1 MSAQPQQPGTA
12 QAILRWWERSADNG
26 HRPHLGASLIGEPC
40 ERKLWLTFRWA
51 KAQAWE
57 GRMLRLFNSGQR
69 AEARFVEELKGIGC
83 QVWEADEAGQQFR
96 VSAHGGHF
104 GGSLDGVVS
113 GLPEAPDTPHV
124 AEFKTSNDK
133 LFKALVKAG
142 VQAAKP
148 LHYAQ
153 MQTYLGLMSLD
164 WALYLAENKNDAS
177 VHSERVAF
185 DQAEFDRL
193 MAKAQ
198 RVIEATEP
206 PPKIGESAE
215 DFACK
220 WCHLADLCH
229 GDAAPEVNC
238 RTCARSTPMTDGE
251 GADWRCGLP
260 LDHLPLEHAAGVI
273 PIATQRAGCD
283 RHLYIPPL
291 LRGVGE
297 AVDGGEDYVVYRRAD
312 GGEFT
317 NGPPPG
323 YASTEILAA
332 REKSMLTDPL
342 MQAVKQEFSTA
353 RLVSSDPWPDM
364 PSDDIDAV
372 PTKREP
378 VAVAAKRKRAA
389 SALAGLRASDV
400 PY

>member
-1 MSAQPQQPGTA
+1 MSLKPQQSGTA
-12 QAILRWWERSADNG
+12 QAILRWWERSADSG

-51 KAQAWE
+51 KAQAWD
-57 GRMLRLFNSGQR
+57 GRMLRLFDSGQR
-69 AEARFVEELKGIGC
+69 AEARFLKELEGIGC
-83 QVWEADEAGQQFR
+83 QVWSTDDDGQQFR

-104 GGSLDGVVS
+104 GGSLDSVVS
-113 GLPEAPDTPHV
+113 GLQEAPDTPHV

-133 LFKALVKAG
+133 LFKTLVKDG

-148 LHYAQ
+148 MHYAQ
-153 MQTYLGLMSLD
+153 MQCYMGLMNLE

-177 VHSERVAF
+177 IHSERVAF
-185 DQAEFDRL
+185 DSAEFARL
-193 MAKAQ
+193 MAKAE
-198 RVIEATEP
+198 RVIRATEP

-220 WCHLADLCH
+220 WCHLKDLCH

-238 RTCARSTPMTDGE
+238 RTCARSTPQLDGE
-251 GADWRCGLP
+251 AAQWTCGLP
-260 LDHLPLEHAAGVI
+260 GAGVI
-273 PIATQRAGCD
+273 PIAVQRTGCN

-297 AVDGGEDYVVYRRAD
+297 AVDGGDEYVVYRMAN

-332 REKSMLTDPL
+332 HEKSMLADPL
-342 MQAVKQEFSTA
+342 LKAVKEEFSTA
-353 RLVSSDPWPDM
+353 RLVASDPWADM
-364 PSDDIDAV
+364 PSDDLDAA

-378 VAVAAKRKRAA
+378 PATAQKRKRVAA
-389 SALAGLRASDV
+389 TLAGLQASDV